1 MDNEFT
7 KHVVSQKD
15 LNLIYRIFSNHPR
28 RSSLEDPSYS
38 EIKKLPS
45 IIDLKK
51 WNNFSE
57 TINIIFGDSHA
68 EFLGRFFKKV
78 TNEMIDNQ
86 AINRTYCFWTG
97 ATTLIGSVQS
107 ANYYNNVLRSL
118 IIILEGLSKKF
129 LFKKLNII
137 ISLGEIDVRTKLFL
151 ECHIKKIDYQGV
163 ITKYC
168 DHQLVERFNLLRM
181 GLNGLFPN
189 LETKIYFK
197 CPPPPSSSLPVR
209 TPESQDELKQLLEK
223 EGYPTFFEI
232 EERKKHHAF
241 LKGSVKKAC
250 LISGIEF
257 LKGFYKND
265 DSLNSENSHD
275 GVHISCGDWALK
287 NSRQI
292 FLDI

>member
-1 MDNEFT
+1 MDKEFS
-7 KHVVSQKD
+7 KNVVSQKD
-15 LNLIYRIFSNHPR
+15 LDLIYQVFSNHPK
-28 RSSLEDPSYS
+28 RSALEDPSDL
-38 EIKKLPS
+38 EFKKLPNM
-45 IIDLKK
+45 IDLKK

-78 TNEMIDNQ
+78 TNEMTDNQ

-97 ATTLIGSVQS
+97 GTTLIGSVQS
-107 ANYYNNVLRSL
+107 VNYYNNVLRSL
-118 IIILEGLSKKF
+118 TIILEGLCKKF

-137 ISLGEIDVRTKLFL
+137 ISLGEIDIRTKLFI
-151 ECHIKKIDYQGV
+151 ECRNEKIDYQEV
-163 ITKYC
+163 ISKYC

-197 CPPPPSSSLPVR
+197 SPPPPSSTLPVR
-209 TPESQDELKQLLEK
+209 TPESYDELKLLLEK

-232 EERKKHHAF
+232 EERKKHHAL
-241 LKGSVKKAC
+241 LKGSIKRAC
-250 LISGIEF
+250 LMSGIEF
-257 LKGFYKND
+257 LKGFYKNE
-265 DSLNSENSHD
+265 DSLNLENSHD
-275 GVHISCGDWALK
+275 GAHISCGDWAMK